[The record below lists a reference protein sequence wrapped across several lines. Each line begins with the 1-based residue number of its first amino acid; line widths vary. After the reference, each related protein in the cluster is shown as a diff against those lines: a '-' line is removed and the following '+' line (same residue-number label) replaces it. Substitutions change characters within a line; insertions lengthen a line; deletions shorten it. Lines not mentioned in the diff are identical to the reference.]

1 MASNSWQCRRLC
13 ESGFL
18 EVLEG
23 SRHFWMKVRDG
34 VWRIA
39 EDVLEGSGRLASGS
53 ENSGGILEGYF

>member
-13 ESGFL
+13 ESCELPG
-18 EVLEG
+18 VLDT
-23 SRHFWMKVRDG
+23 VRDG
-34 VWRIA
+34 LWRIA